1 MSDISNL
8 LALSRSQHLAGNLK
22 VAAQGYSAVLAADPQ
37 RAEAWHLS
45 GLLAHQTGH
54 SEEALNYLQR
64 AIELDADNP
73 EFYCNL
79 SAISLALGAPETAEQ
94 AADVVLALEPLSPAG
109 AFRKGV
115 ALAARG
121 QSRQAVEFLQ
131 AALDRD
137 YDPIATLL
145 ELGTL
150 LQALGNFE
158 EASHALEVSL
168 ELNPDQPS
176 VYYQLSKMVSTGD
189 YQFRPEQVAKL
200 ESLLQRA
207 GQGEAV
213 VSGANRICFALA
225 IHWEKL
231 QLPARALEYY
241 DLGNQITQMQLAG
254 KWGSGLPQRAA
265 RIEGLKKY
273 FTPERLKRWEGW
285 GHPSERPI
293 FVLGVPRS
301 GTTLVE
307 QILSSHPQVGDGG
320 ELTALEEVLV
330 RWQDCWL
337 RPDEAGDLIQEA
349 VWEAA
354 EDYLQR
360 LREVNDTA
368 EFVVDKMPVNSQYI
382 GFIRLLFPKARIV
395 YCRRD
400 PRDIGASCYSM
411 LFNSDRLKFETSSW
425 ELIGQSFRL
434 HRQLMRHWTTLY
446 GPIVTEVFYELL
458 TAQPEQ
464 AIRNLLQ
471 SLGLSWSD
479 ECLQHSKRSTSVRT
493 ASAVQVR
500 KAIYQSSRERWRRF
514 QPGIQPLLESLGN
527 TIAEFEADLA
537 IARLPSD
544 SPTSSQNPTDP
555 TEPTKNASAA

>member
-1 MSDISNL
+1 MSDISKL
-8 LALSRSQHLAGNLK
+8 LALSQAQHLAGNLK
-22 VAAQGYSAVLAADPQ
+22 LAAQGYSAVLAADPQ

-54 SEEALNYLQR
+54 TEEGLGYLQR
-64 AIELDADNP
+64 AIELDALNP

-79 SAISLALGAPETAEQ
+79 SAITLALGSPDTAEQ
-94 AADVVLALEPLSPAG
+94 AADVALALAPLSPAG

-121 QSRQAVEFLQ
+121 HSQQAVEFLQ

-137 YDPIATLL
+137 HDPIATLL
-145 ELGTL
+145 ELGTV

-158 EASHALEVSL
+158 EAIHALEVSL

-176 VYYQLSKMVSTGD
+176 VYFQLSKMVSTGD
-189 YQFRPEQVAKL
+189 YEFRAEHIAKL
-200 ESLLQRA
+200 ESLLRRA
-207 GQGEAV
+207 GQGEPVA
-213 VSGANRICFALA
+213 SGANRICFALA
-225 IHWEKL
+225 THWEK
-231 QLPARALEYY
+231 QQAPARALEYY
-241 DLGNQITQMQLAG
+241 DLGNQVTKIQLAG
-254 KWGSGLPQRAA
+254 KWDSSLQHRSSM
-265 RIEGLKKY
+265 IEGMEKY
-273 FTPERLKRWEGW
+273 FIPERLQRWTEW

-307 QILSSHPQVGDGG
+307 QILSSHPQVEDGG
-320 ELTALEEVLV
+320 ELTALEEVLA
-330 RWQDCWL
+330 RWQGCWL
-337 RPDEAGDLIQEA
+337 RPDEAGDLSREA

-354 EDYLQR
+354 EEYLQR
-360 LREVNDTA
+360 LRAVNSTA

-411 LFNSDRLKFETSSW
+411 LFNSDRLKFETSAW
-425 ELIGQSFRL
+425 ELIGQSFQL
-434 HRQLMRHWTTLY
+434 HRAIMRHWASLY
-446 GPIVTEVFYELL
+446 GPAVTEVFYELL
-458 TAQPEQ
+458 TAQPEE

-471 SLGLSWSD
+471 SLGLAWSD
-479 ECLQHSKRSTSVRT
+479 ACLRHTQRSTSVRT
-493 ASAVQVR
+493 ASSVQVR
-500 KAIYQSSRERWRRF
+500 KAIYQSSLERWRRF
-514 QPGIQPLLESLGN
+514 QPGIQPLLDSLGG
-527 TIAEFEADLA
+527 TLAEFEADLA
-537 IARLPSD
+537 NARLTSEG
-544 SPTSSQNPTDP
+544 PTSSQNPTTP

>member
-8 LALSRSQHLAGNLK
+8 LALSQAQHLAGNLK
-22 VAAQGYSAVLAADPQ
+22 IAAQGYSAVLAADPE

-54 SEEALNYLQR
+54 SEEALLYLQR
-64 AIELDADNP
+64 AIELDAGNP

-79 SAISLALGAPETAEQ
+79 SAITLALGAADTAEQ
-94 AADVVLALEPLSPAG
+94 AADVALALEPLSPTG

-121 QSRQAVEFLQ
+121 QSQQAVEFLQ

-137 YDPIATLL
+137 FDPIATLL
-145 ELGTL
+145 ELGTV
-150 LQALGNFE
+150 LQAVGNFA
-158 EASHALEVSL
+158 EAIHAFEVSL

-176 VYYQLSKMVSTGD
+176 VYFQLSKMVSTGD
-189 YQFRPEQVAKL
+189 YQFRTEHIAKL
-200 ESLLQRA
+200 ESLLRRA

-213 VSGANRICFALA
+213 ASGANRICFALA
-225 IHWEKL
+225 THWEKL

-241 DLGNQITQMQLAG
+241 DLGNQVTKIQLAG
-254 KWGSGLPQRAA
+254 KWNSRLQQRAVA
-265 RIEGLKKY
+265 IEGLKKY
-273 FTPERLKRWEGW
+273 FTPERLKSWEGW

-307 QILSSHPQVGDGG
+307 QILSSHPQVEDGG

-330 RWQDCWL
+330 RWQECWL
-337 RPDEAGDLIQEA
+337 RPEAAGDLSREA

-360 LREVNDTA
+360 LRTVNDTA

-400 PRDIGASCYSM
+400 PRDIGASCFST

-425 ELIGQSFRL
+425 ELIGQSFQL
-434 HRQLMRHWTTLY
+434 HREVMRHWTTLY
-446 GPIVTEVFYELL
+446 GPTVTEVFYELL

-464 AIRNLLQ
+464 AIRHLLQ

-479 ECLQHSKRSTSVRT
+479 ACLQHSKRSATVKT
-493 ASAVQVR
+493 ASSVQVR
-500 KAIYQSSRERWRRF
+500 KAIYQTSRERWRRF
-514 QPGIQPLLESLGN
+514 LPGIQPLLESLGS

-537 IARLPSD
+537 NACLASD
-544 SPTSSQNPTDP
+544 SQTSSQNQTVP

>member
-1 MSDISNL
+1 
-8 LALSRSQHLAGNLK
+8 
-22 VAAQGYSAVLAADPQ
+22 
-37 RAEAWHLS
+37 
-45 GLLAHQTGH
+45 
-54 SEEALNYLQR
+54 LNYLQR

-79 SAISLALGAPETAEQ
+79 SAITLALGAPETAEQ

-121 QSRQAVEFLQ
+121 QSLQAVEFLQ

-158 EASHALEVSL
+158 EAIHALEVSL
-168 ELNPDQPS
+168 ELNPDQPA
-176 VYYQLSKMVSTGD
+176 VYYQLSKMVSTED
-189 YQFRPEQVAKL
+189 FQFRPEQVTKL

-207 GQGEAV
+207 GQGEAL

-225 IHWEKL
+225 THWEKL

-254 KWGSGLPQRAA
+254 KWDSGLPQRAA
-265 RIEGLKKY
+265 RVEGLKKY
-273 FTPERLKRWEGW
+273 FTAARLKRWEGW

-320 ELTALEEVLV
+320 ELNALEEVLM
-330 RWQDCWL
+330 RWQACWL
-337 RPDEAGDLIQEA
+337 NPDAAGDLSRVA

-360 LREVNDTA
+360 LRKVNDTA
-368 EFVVDKMPVNSQYI
+368 EFVVDKMPANSQYI

-400 PRDIGASCYSM
+400 PRDIGASCYGM

-425 ELIGQSFRL
+425 ELIGQSFRI
-434 HRQLMRHWTTLY
+434 HRQVMRHWTTLY
-446 GPIVTEVFYELL
+446 GPTVTEVFYELL
-458 TAQPEQ
+458 TAQPEE

-493 ASAVQVR
+493 ASSVQVR

-514 QPGIQPLLESLGN
+514 QPGIQPLLESLGD

-537 IARLPSD
+537 NARLTSD